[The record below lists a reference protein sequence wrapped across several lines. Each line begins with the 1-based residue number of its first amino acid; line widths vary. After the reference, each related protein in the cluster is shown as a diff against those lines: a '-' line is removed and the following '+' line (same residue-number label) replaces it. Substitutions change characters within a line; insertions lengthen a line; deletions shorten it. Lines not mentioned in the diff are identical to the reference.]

1 MSNKR
6 VEAGQ
11 KGHRPVPGRV
21 LEEMAMATKGNKRR
35 LVVAAAT
42 AAAVLT
48 GVFAPALGA
57 AQTRLEDCLRA
68 GGHESGK
75 YCSGGHED
83 GKIINL

>member
-11 KGHRPVPGRV
+11 KGHRPVPGRL
-21 LEEMAMATKGNKRR
+21 LEEREMANKRIKRR
-35 LVVAAAT
+35 LVIAAAT

-48 GVFAPALGA
+48 GALAPAIA
-57 AQTRLEDCLRA
+57 AGQTRLEDCLRA

-75 YCSGGHED
+75 YCSGGRED